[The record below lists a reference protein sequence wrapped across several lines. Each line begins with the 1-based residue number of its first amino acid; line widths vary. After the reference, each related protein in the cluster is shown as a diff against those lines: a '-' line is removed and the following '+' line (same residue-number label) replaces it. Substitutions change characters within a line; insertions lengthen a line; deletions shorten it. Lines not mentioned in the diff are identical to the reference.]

1 MDTALLTAV
10 RLAREGYG
18 SPEAILNMPTDVVV
32 AALQHSL
39 FCAEYEETAAEL
51 NKEPKT

>member
-18 SPEAILNMPTDVVV
+18 SPDAILAMPTDLVMAMVE
-32 AALQHSL
+32 HSV
-39 FCAEYEETAAEL
+39 FHSEYEATMIEL
-51 NKEPKT
+51 NKGPTP

>member
-18 SPEAILNMPTDVVV
+18 SPDAILNMPTDVVM
-32 AALQHSL
+32 AAVQHSL

-51 NKEPKT
+51 NKGEKS